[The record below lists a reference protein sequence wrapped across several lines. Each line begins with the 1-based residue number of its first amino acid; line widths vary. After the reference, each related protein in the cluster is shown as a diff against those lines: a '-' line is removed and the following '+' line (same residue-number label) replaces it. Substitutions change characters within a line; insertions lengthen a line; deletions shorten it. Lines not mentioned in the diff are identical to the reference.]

1 MIIVSGLE
9 KTYSNNRVLDKL
21 SIEFSSKGIDII
33 VGINGSGKTTL
44 LNCIC
49 DITPFQSGKIEIDS
63 IDRKEK
69 EAKLKMYY
77 IPSDFYLP
85 EYLSGKEYAEFVFS
99 RYRKPNSDLFE
110 FVINLYNLKSEIHK
124 KISDYSYGMKKKLQI
139 AISLALDVQYIF
151 ADEVFNGLDYE
162 SYLLT
167 EYLINRF
174 SEDRKFILISHN
186 MDYINR
192 NAQADVF
199 LLSCGNIQLVT
210 DTSKIE
216 EIVINNGEL
225 KNHYAK
231 IERFIYNNQ
240 SSIE

>member
-1 MIIVSGLE
+1 MITISELQ
-9 KTYSNNRVLDKL
+9 KAYNDNTVLHEL
-21 SIEFSSKGIDII
+21 NIEFDPVGIDII

-49 DITPFQSGKIEIDS
+49 DITPFESGSITVDS

-69 EAKLKMYY
+69 EAKTKMYY

-85 EYLSGKEYAEFVFS
+85 EYLSGKEYADFVFS
-99 RYRKPNSDLFE
+99 RYTDKDVERFN
-110 FVINLYNLKSEIHK
+110 FVIRLYNLESALHK

-139 AISLALDVQYIF
+139 AVSLALGVQYIL

-167 EYLINRF
+167 EYLINKF
-174 SEDRKFILISHN
+174 AESRKFILVSHN
-186 MDYINR
+186 MDYIKR
-192 NAQADVF
+192 NPLARVY
-199 LLSCGNIQLVT
+199 LLSAGRMERVEDIYQ
-210 DTSKIE
+210 IE

-225 KNHYAK
+225 KKYYDE
-231 IERFIYNNQ
+231 IDRFLHDHKD
-240 SSIE
+240 SLE